1 MKLGAVRG
9 LAQNQVLAGG
19 DVGRARVTSTSA
31 AGGAHE
37 PLDGV
42 LRQGAIDEF
51 VTDTQAQ
58 SVVVRRA
65 FRVTSWCHGKFT
77 RISVPAGTSIP
88 ERLRSR
94 RERVIVLSVI
104 LTLAVIQDPAKA
116 RL

>member
-1 MKLGAVRG
+1 
-9 LAQNQVLAGG
+9 
-19 DVGRARVTSTSA
+19 
-31 AGGAHE
+31 
-37 PLDGV
+37 
-42 LRQGAIDEF
+42 

-65 FRVTSWCHGKFT
+65 FRVTSWCHAKFHPDP
-77 RISVPAGTSIP
+77 VPAGTPIP

-94 RERVIVLSVI
+94 RERVTVLSVI